1 MVLPAAARHP
11 AGMSNSTVLTDRLF
25 AHRRFRMP
33 LAAVGTAVISLSML
47 LSVSPALGAANN
59 GNGSNGNSSSG
70 GTGGTSGNVK
80 VHDVGTG
87 VETSGTDNE
96 PHVCSFWLGFELDAP
111 YEAGTWV
118 VVSWAPTGDGSTV
131 ASGVYDTA
139 GDGVDISGVI
149 EVPAGHYRVEW
160 EATGATTNKKKT
172 FWVDAD
178 CGQAAPPDEE
188 SQPEDVTPPSDAP
201 GSPDEETQPEDVT
214 PPSDAPGSPDEETQ
228 PDELVLS
235 GQGTA
240 PEEDEAPADEA
251 PASDD
256 EAPAPDEEAPASDD
270 EAPATDEED
279 VAPVEEP
286 ASEDVTSPEDDSA
299 AHEPAEADEQVQ
311 AGGSEATDPARPPS
325 QDQLGG
331 TGSPDRPTMSDTAMR
346 QTPVPSG
353 EFAGLTLFLLA
364 GAHMA
369 MRRDRLVPSTHD

>member
-1 MVLPAAARHP
+1 
-11 AGMSNSTVLTDRLF
+11 MSNATVLTDRLF

-33 LAAVGTAVISLSML
+33 LVAVGTAVISLSML
-47 LSVSPALGAANN
+47 LSVSPTLGAAKN

-70 GTGGTSGNVK
+70 GTHGTSGNVK

-118 VVSWAPTGDGSTV
+118 VVSWAPTGDGSSV

-160 EATGATTNKKKT
+160 KATGATTNKKKT

-188 SQPEDVTPPSDAP
+188 SQPEDVTPPSDAL
-201 GSPDEETQPEDVT
+201 GSPDEESQPEDVT
-214 PPSDAPGSPDEETQ
+214 PPSDAPGSPDEESQPEDVTPPSDAPGSPDEASQ

-240 PEEDEAPADEA
+240 PVEEDETPVE
-251 PASDD
+251 
-256 EAPAPDEEAPASDD
+256 EAPAPDEEAPA
-270 EAPATDEED
+270 PDEED

-286 ASEDVTSPEDDSA
+286 ASENVTSPEDDSA

-311 AGGSEATDPARPPS
+311 AGGSEATDPGTPPS

-331 TGSPDRPTMSDTAMR
+331 TGSPDGPTMSDTATR

-353 EFAGLTLFLLA
+353 EFAGLTLLLLI

-369 MRRDRLVPSTHD
+369 MRRDRLVPSTQD